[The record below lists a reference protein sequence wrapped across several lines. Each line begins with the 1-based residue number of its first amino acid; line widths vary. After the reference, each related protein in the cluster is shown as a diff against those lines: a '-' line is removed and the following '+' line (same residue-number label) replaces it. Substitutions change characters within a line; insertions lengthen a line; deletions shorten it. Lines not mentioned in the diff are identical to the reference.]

1 MEIKIPQ
8 YLQRS
13 AYENI
18 VLKNAKN
25 PQDSSIAGRKVAHGI
40 LSLQLSGEI
49 AFEDDLCCFELHCE
63 PIENLAYKV
72 DYVTMTID
80 ELYDEQ
86 KLPFIV
92 EKLCKEMAQQIM
104 AMYMPHIEEANTV
117 EEEKRK

>member
-1 MEIKIPQ
+1 MENKIPQ
-8 YLQRS
+8 HIQRS
-13 AYENI
+13 MYENI

-25 PQDSSIAGRKVAHGI
+25 PTDNSIAGRKVAHGI

-49 AFEDDLCCFELHCE
+49 EFEDELCCYELHRE

-92 EKLCKEMAQQIM
+92 EKLCKKMAQQIM
-104 AMYMPHIEEANTV
+104 AIYMPRGGKWE
-117 EEEKRK
+117 